1 MQVSRFLIAGAV
13 AALLQTAAAVA
24 QTPPPAQT
32 PPTSA
37 TTPPE
42 QGPPMKHPA
51 VGGQAGVSF
60 ESLDKDG
67 DGRISKPE
75 AQADAKV
82 SQQFTMYDKNG
93 NGFIEKDEVS
103 SSNNAPPETPKE

>member
-42 QGPPMKHPA
+42 QGPPTQHPA
-51 VGGQAGVSF
+51 EGGQSGVSF
-60 ESLDKDG
+60 ESLDSNM
-67 DGRISKPE
+67 DGRISKTE
-75 AQADAKV
+75 AAANDHV
-82 SQQFTMYDKNG
+82 SKEFARYDKNA
-93 NGFIEKDEVS
+93 NGYIEKEEVS
-103 SSNNAPPETPKE
+103 PPAESTPK